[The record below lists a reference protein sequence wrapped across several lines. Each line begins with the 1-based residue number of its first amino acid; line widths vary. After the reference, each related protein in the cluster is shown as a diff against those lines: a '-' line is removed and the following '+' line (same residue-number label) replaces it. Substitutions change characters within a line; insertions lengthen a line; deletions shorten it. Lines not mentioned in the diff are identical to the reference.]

1 MTIALKPERGG
12 FLRQFGCGWFIREFL
27 LGHGPYGSSKI
38 DPSQGGPQAD
48 IFFHYKQ
55 ALRQTTAEDR
65 ATRYEEKRAKK
76 EGRPIDPEQIAA
88 LTEKFLERLPYKSM
102 GCRYHSFITYFSNLQ
117 KLGWVE
123 LSGLV
128 EPSAFQD
135 NYPQGKPRIFYR
147 LTAAGR
153 LASDKLW
160 SYPRKALYGGKP
172 EANKP

>member
-1 MTIALKPERGG
+1 MTILLRPQRGG
-12 FLRQFGCGWFIREFL
+12 FLRPFGCGTFIHEFL
-27 LGHGPYGSSKI
+27 LGHGPYGSPKI
-38 DPSQGGPQAD
+38 DPFHGAPQSD

-76 EGRPIDPEQIAA
+76 EGHPIDPEKIAA
-88 LTEKFLERLPYKSM
+88 LTEKYLERLHYKSM

-123 LSGLV
+123 PSGV
-128 EPSAFQD
+128 IEPSAFQD
-135 NYPQGKPRIFYR
+135 NYPQGEPRIFYR

-153 LASDKLW
+153 HASDKLW
-160 SYPRKALYGGKP
+160 ANPRKTLYGRIS
-172 EANKP
+172 ELDTL

>member
-1 MTIALKPERGG
+1 MVLEPLKPKRGG
-12 FLRQFGCGWFIREFL
+12 FLRPFGCGPFIRDYL
-27 LGHGPYGSSKI
+27 LSRGLYESIKI
-38 DPSQGGPQAD
+38 DPERGAPQAE
-48 IFFHYKQ
+48 IFHQYKL
-55 ALRQTTAEDR
+55 ALMRATALDR
-65 ATRYEEKRAKK
+65 ASRTEEKRAKR
-76 EGRPIDPEQIAA
+76 EGRSIDPEKISA

-102 GCRYHSFITYFSNLQ
+102 GCRYHSFIVYFSNLQ

-123 LSGLV
+123 LSGVV

-160 SYPRKALYGGKP
+160 ADPRKALYGKIR
-172 EANKP
+172 